1 MAIQYLL
8 YKDID
13 LVKYDAC
20 ISKSINSRIYALTWY
35 LNCVTDSWDILVLN
49 DYEAVMPL
57 PKRNKLGLNYI
68 YQAPW
73 IQQLGIFS
81 ENKIDKPTIIE
92 FLEKI
97 PKKFILVDYFFN
109 SDNIVDGK
117 FIKERNN
124 YILSLNQDFKTIKS
138 NYNKNRKRIS
148 NKNFDNFK
156 LNKNG
161 DIGDFLKL
169 YMKQDFNFKTHIDTF
184 ERLEKLLKSKN
195 EAINI
200 WTITHKEEL
209 ISGLVWLKEKR
220 RITYL
225 LPVANG
231 VAKNNS
237 IPTFIMNEL
246 IKENQSTDCILDFEG
261 SMVEGVAQFYK
272 SFGAKK
278 EIYYWYKKMLV
289 W

>member
-20 ISKSINSRIYALTWY
+20 ISKSYNSIIHASSWY
-35 LNCVTDSWDILVLN
+35 LNCVTDGWDALVLN

-57 PKRNKLGLNYI
+57 PKRKKFGINYI

-124 YILSLNQDFKTIKS
+124 YVLRLSQDFKTIKG

-148 NKNFDNFK
+148 NKNFDDFK
-156 LNKNG
+156 LNKDG

-169 YMKQDFNFKTHIDTF
+169 YKKQNFNFKTHNDTF

-195 EAINI
+195 ESINI
-200 WTITHKEEL
+200 WLVSYNEEL
-209 ISGLVWLKEKR
+209 IAGLVWIKDDY

-225 LPVANG
+225 VPVANE
-231 VAKNNS
+231 VAKQNN
-237 IPTFIMNEL
+237 IPTFLVNEL
-246 IKENQSTDCILDFEG
+246 IFEHQNSDLILDFEG
-261 SMVEGVAQFYK
+261 SMIKGVAHFYK
-272 SFGAKK
+272 SFGAKE
-278 EIYYWYKKMLV
+278 EIYYWYKKRLI
-289 W
+289 